1 MPPVSSPLPFDPRS
15 PGLAEAAPFSLR
27 LRPPLAIDKASEK
40 RRSRIWEVPATFHC
54 SIVGTCLSA
63 AELRQVFIRLG
74 DGDARTA
81 SDHVLHG
88 RAVRAAGQHELVGK
102 MLHKALDKRHEV
114 AVKRF
119 SKATTPEEVRTL
131 WLKALDQGEI
141 SGAYWAVF
149 THPATDRPLTQEVFG
164 EVHMLSHLVGSAN
177 RLDLAR
183 LRRLEQALGERE
195 EKIARQEARLQEGAR
210 ERMGLQ
216 RRVVELEGEVG
227 RHEVAGRMVADRSEG
242 GALQARLDAERAHA
256 AALAARLREAE
267 ERIGI
272 AERRVADAEAQEA
285 LLRREV
291 AALETALRLP
301 DEEEGR
307 ARPASRDLWGVTLL
321 YVGGLARLG
330 DQLRTIVAR
339 RGGALLTHDGG
350 VEDNPALLPGLI
362 SRADAAF
369 FPVDCV
375 SHTAAG
381 QVKKHCRD
389 AGKPFVPLRS
399 ASLASFIA
407 ALAANEFSARPQDAA
422 AAS

>member
-1 MPPVSSPLPFDPRS
+1 VSNPSPFDPRS
-15 PGLAEAAPFSLR
+15 PGLAPAAPFSLR
-27 LRPPLAIDKASEK
+27 LRPPPGVDKASEK
-40 RRSRIWEVPATFHC
+40 RRSRIWEAPATFHC

-63 AELRQVFIRLG
+63 AELRQVFVRLG
-74 DGDARTA
+74 DADARTA

-88 RAVRAAGQHELVGK
+88 RAVRAAGQHDLVAK
-102 MLHKALDKRHEV
+102 MLHKALDKRHEA

-119 SKATTPEEVRTL
+119 SKAATPEEVRAL
-131 WLKALDQGEI
+131 WAKALDQGELP
-141 SGAYWAVF
+141 GAYWAVF
-149 THPATDRPLTQEVFG
+149 THPATDRPLIQEVFG

-183 LRRLEQALGERE
+183 LRQLERTLGDHE
-195 EKIARQEARLQEGAR
+195 EKMSRQEARLLEGGR
-210 ERMGLQ
+210 ERMALQ
-216 RRVVELEGEVG
+216 RRVEELEGEVG
-227 RHEVAGRMVADRSEG
+227 RHEVASRAVADRSEG
-242 GALQARLDAERAHA
+242 GALQARLDAQGAHA
-256 AALAARLREAE
+256 AALAARLCEAE
-267 ERIGI
+267 ERIRI
-272 AERRVADAEAQEA
+272 AEKRAADAEEREA

-291 AALETALRLP
+291 LALEAALRRPEQ
-301 DEEEGR
+301 EGR
-307 ARPASRDLWGVTLL
+307 AMPAIHDLRGLTLL
-321 YVGGLARLG
+321 YVGGRAKSV
-330 DQLRTIVAR
+330 DQLKALVAR
-339 RGGALLTHDGG
+339 RGGALLAHDGG

-362 SRADAAF
+362 SQADAAF

-407 ALAANEFSARPQDAA
+407 ALAASEFFARQPDAA